1 MSDQYTRLGIA
12 DLVHK
17 SEDRLRQLR
26 SKTMGYTHVDSTGAV
41 VVDTS
46 NIEFQN
52 LQSEITA
59 LEAKLARV
67 SELAATADAELSG
80 HGVNTIEGLH
90 EKSRRCNDIIQ
101 SAPITA
107 LEALRRMREVAIF
120 NKREGV
126 ATALPSELPG
136 LLPEYAAEEAR
147 LKAALTQAQAE
158 RPALLASID
167 AIVAAAEEAKGLL
180 R

>member
-1 MSDQYTRLGIA
+1 MSDKYTRLGIA

-26 SKTMGYTHVDSTGAV
+26 SRTMGYTHVDSTGAV

-46 NIEFQN
+46 NVEFQA
-52 LQSEITA
+52 LQTEITA
-59 LEAKLARV
+59 LEAKLTRV
-67 SELAATADAELSG
+67 VELAATADAILSG
-80 HGVNTIEGLH
+80 HGVDTINGLH
-90 EKSRRCNDIIQ
+90 EKARRCRDIIE

-120 NKREGV
+120 NNREGV
-126 ATALPSELPG
+126 STAMPSELPG
-136 LLPEYAAEEAR
+136 LLPEYAAEESR
-147 LKAALTQAQAE
+147 LKALVVQAQAD
-158 RPALLASID
+158 RPPLLASID
-167 AIVAAAEEAKGLL
+167 AFIAAAEEARGLL